1 MGTAAGGERLNRVA
15 FVCAVTLGACLIFVV
30 QPMLGRVLLPWYGGG
45 AAVWAVCLLFFQT
58 GLLLGYAYAHLL
70 AMRLPTRTG
79 VVVHGV
85 ILAAALVCLP
95 LGLDPPER
103 ELSPTISILLNLALG
118 VGLPYVALSA
128 TAPLVQAWAARVQT
142 DRSADAPYRLYAWS
156 NGGSLGA
163 LLAYPVAVEPWF
175 GVRAQTVG
183 WSVAFG
189 LWAVAIGLCARAV
202 WRDGR
207 DPAQQPREQ
216 GQGSAR
222 PGVRSW
228 LVWLSTTA
236 VASAM
241 LLAVT
246 DLLSEQ
252 ASAGPFMWVLPLSVY
267 LLSFILCFGRPA
279 LSARSIWLPLTVIAL
294 GLLWWMYADGDVDLL
309 TLCVLYSAGL
319 FICCM
324 SLHGEW
330 VRARPDPAFLTGF
343 YLAGSIGGA
352 LGGLAVAVV
361 APQLFDVR
369 AELPIL
375 LVCTAALTLGL
386 AWRSRRHVPMR
397 DDPWWI
403 PVAVVLLLVAFSFGL
418 KASVDAV
425 SEKAIWVKR
434 GFYGVLRVRVRD
446 PDHLV
451 GPSRRLLHGPI
462 MHGFQFTDE
471 RASKPVSYYGPDSG
485 VARALR
491 AYPVP
496 REIGVVG
503 LGVGTVAAFSE
514 PGDRVVFYEISPDV
528 VEAAKDWFTYLSSAK
543 GAVEIVLGD
552 ARRRMEETNERFDVL
567 VLDAFTGDAIP
578 AHLLT
583 REAIELCLDRLSREG
598 TIVVNIS
605 NRHLDL
611 RPVLKGHAEAL
622 DLHMQTVTSRGK
634 AKDALF
640 LARWVVLT
648 RSKAALKRVLDGSRV
663 DIWPGDTVDWT
674 DDFAPIWSLLR
685 AWR

>member
-1 MGTAAGGERLNRVA
+1 MAEQRVSRIA
-15 FVCAVTLGACLIFVV
+15 FICAVTLGAGLLFMV

-58 GLLLGYAYAHLL
+58 GLLLGYAYAHLV
-70 AMRLPTRTG
+70 AMRLPTRRG
-79 VVVHGV
+79 VLVHAVVLG
-85 ILAAALVCLP
+85 AALVCLP
-95 LGLDPPER
+95 LGLDPPTGDHA
-103 ELSPTISILLNLALG
+103 PTISILLNLSLG

-128 TAPLVQAWAARVQT
+128 TAPLVQAWAARAQT
-142 DRSADAPYRLYAWS
+142 DATDDAPYRLYAWS

-163 LLAYPVAVEPWF
+163 LLAYPVVVEPWI
-175 GVRAQTVG
+175 GVKTQTMA
-183 WSVAFG
+183 WSVVFV
-189 LWAVAIGLCARAV
+189 LWAIAIATCARIA
-202 WRDGR
+202 WRQGR
-207 DPAQQPREQ
+207 DPAQQQ
-216 GQGSAR
+216 TNAAR
-222 PGVRSW
+222 PGVFQW
-228 LVWLSTTA
+228 IIWLSTTA

-267 LLSFILCFGRPA
+267 LLSFIVCFGQPEW
-279 LSARSIWLPLTVIAL
+279 SARAVWMPLTFVAL
-294 GLLWWMYADGDVDLL
+294 GMLWWMYADGDVDLL
-309 TLCVLYSAGL
+309 KLCVLYSAGL

-330 VRARPDPAFLTGF
+330 VRHRPDPAYLTGF

-352 LGGLAVAVV
+352 IGGLSVAVI
-361 APQLFDVR
+361 APQVFNVR

-375 LVCTAALTLGL
+375 LVCTAAISLGV
-386 AWRSRRHVPMR
+386 AWVARTKTPLRE
-397 DDPWWI
+397 DPWWI
-403 PVAVVLLLVAFSFGL
+403 PLGAVLVLVAFGWGL
-418 KASVDAV
+418 KSSVDAV

-434 GFYGVLRVRVRD
+434 GFYGVLRVRVRG
-446 PDHLV
+446 PERAA

-462 MHGFQFTDE
+462 MHGYQFTDA
-471 RASKPVSYYGPDSG
+471 RRTKPVSYYGVESG

-491 AYPVP
+491 AFEAP

-528 VEAAKDWFTYLSSAK
+528 VEAARDWFTYLSDAK
-543 GAVEIVLGD
+543 GAVEVVLGD
-552 ARRRMEETNERFDVL
+552 ARRRLEESDDTFDVL

-583 REAIELCLDRLSREG
+583 REALQLCLDRLAQG
-598 TIVVNIS
+598 GVLVVNIS

-611 RPVLKGHAEAL
+611 RPVLKAHADAL
-622 DLHMQTVTSRGK
+622 GLHMESVTSRGK
-634 AKDALF
+634 AKEAIF
-640 LARWVVLT
+640 LARWVLLARDRRT
-648 RSKAALKRVLDGSRV
+648 LEPALKGARID
-663 DIWPGDTVDWT
+663 DWKGDSVDWT
-674 DDFAPIWSLLR
+674 DDFAPIWRLLR
-685 AWR
+685 AFR